1 MKKILITG
9 AGSYVGESVR
19 RYILAASGDYVIDA
33 VDTMGD
39 AWRKADFSKYDVVY
53 HVAGIAHVNADP
65 KMEALYYRVN
75 RDLTIEVAKAA
86 KAAGVKQFI
95 FMSSQIVFHESRSLK
110 TEVLTKETKPAPN
123 GFYGDSKLQAEI
135 GLKKL
140 RGESL
145 ELRDESGK
153 LRDESLEL
161 KDESGKLRGESLE
174 RSELKGESGKL
185 RDESSLNQNS
195 LSSKLSTL
203 SSSESSPKMKIC
215 ILRPCMIYGP
225 NAKGNFPRLAKLA
238 TVTPIFPAWHNKRS
252 MLYIDNLAEFV
263 KQAIDRELEGTFYPQ
278 NRELADTVE
287 IIRFFAKA
295 AGHRVW
301 ITRLF
306 NPLVWLGSF
315 VLQPLNKMFATYYY
329 DPEMSK
335 MEFEYQLV
343 SFEESLKRVRESL
356 EMKA

>member
-1 MKKILITG
+1 MKKVLITG

-19 RYILAASGDYVIDA
+19 RYILSTSSDFQIDA

-39 AWRKADFSKYDVVY
+39 NWKKADYSQYDVVY

-65 KMEALYYRVN
+65 KMEALYYKVN
-75 RDLTIEVAKAA
+75 RDLTIEVAKHA

-95 FMSSQIVFHESRSLK
+95 FMSSQIVFHESQSLK
-110 TEVLTKETKPAPN
+110 TEVLTAQTKENPN
-123 GFYGDSKLQAEI
+123 GFYGDSKLQAELGI
-135 GLKKL
+135 KP
-140 RGESL
+140 L
-145 ELRDESGK
+145 EDENFK
-153 LRDESLEL
+153 V
-161 KDESGKLRGESLE
+161 
-174 RSELKGESGKL
+174 
-185 RDESSLNQNS
+185 
-195 LSSKLSTL
+195 
-203 SSSESSPKMKIC
+203 C

-238 TVTPIFPAWHNKRS
+238 CKTPIFPCWHNKRS

-263 KQAIDRELEGTFYPQ
+263 KQAVLRELSGTYYPQ

-295 AGHRVW
+295 AGHRIW
-301 ITRLF
+301 ITRLL
-306 NPLVWLGSF
+306 NPFVWLGSF

-335 MEFEYQLV
+335 MDFDYQLV
-343 SFEESLKRVRESL
+343 SFEESLKRVAESI
-356 EMKA
+356 KK

>member
-19 RYILAASGDYVIDA
+19 RYILSTSTDFQIDA

-39 AWRKADFSKYDVVY
+39 NWKKADYSQYDVVY

-65 KMEALYYRVN
+65 KMEALYYKVN
-75 RDLTIEVAKAA
+75 RDLTIEVAKHA

-95 FMSSQIVFHESRSLK
+95 FMSSQIVFHESQSLK
-110 TEVLTKETKPAPN
+110 TEVLTAQTKENPN
-123 GFYGDSKLQAEI
+123 GFYGDSKLQAELGI
-135 GLKKL
+135 KP
-140 RGESL
+140 L
-145 ELRDESGK
+145 EDENFK
-153 LRDESLEL
+153 V
-161 KDESGKLRGESLE
+161 
-174 RSELKGESGKL
+174 
-185 RDESSLNQNS
+185 
-195 LSSKLSTL
+195 
-203 SSSESSPKMKIC
+203 C

-238 TVTPIFPAWHNKRS
+238 CKTPIFPCWHNKRS

-263 KQAIDRELEGTFYPQ
+263 KQAVLRELSGTYYPQ

-295 AGHRVW
+295 AGHRIW
-301 ITRLF
+301 ITRLL
-306 NPLVWLGSF
+306 NPFVWLGSF
-315 VLQPLNKMFATYYY
+315 VLQPINKMFATYYY

-335 MEFEYQLV
+335 TDFDYQLV
-343 SFEESLKRVRESL
+343 SFEESLKRVAESL
-356 EMKA
+356 KK